1 MSDET
6 PVWAVAALPLVLAG
20 LAYSAAAMD
29 AAFRTGDGPAAP
41 LRESVL
47 LLLRQRRRTLASDVL
62 LVRIGVISLP
72 AAALLAAAVLPLDGG
87 PGGSRVWNLP
97 VSVVWFNAMEVVA
110 WASLWLAGW
119 GVNSAF
125 PLVGGYRF
133 LAQGLAYELPHMFAL
148 ITASLG
154 AGSLDFGAIAAAQ
167 DEVWF
172 AVWMPVAFAV
182 YLLSALAMAF
192 WGPMEHPVADDLG
205 GGAAAE
211 LSGPDRLL
219 FFAGRLALVA
229 VAAAAAVPLFLG
241 GGSGP
246 WLPGWAWTLI
256 KTVAVLA
263 LLVWL
268 RGRWP
273 VIRMDRF
280 MTAAW
285 TVLIPATLLQALVVG
300 VVVLN

>member
-1 MSDET
+1 MSGTT
-6 PVWAVAALPLVLAG
+6 PVWAVVALPLVLAV
-20 LAYSAAAMD
+20 LTYVAAAMD
-29 AAFRTGDGPAAP
+29 AAFRTGDGPVAP
-41 LRESVL
+41 LREGVRL
-47 LLLRQRRRTLASDVL
+47 LVQQRRRTLASDVL
-62 LVRIGVISLP
+62 LTRIGVISLP
-72 AAALLAAAVLPLDGG
+72 AAALLAATVIPLGG
-87 PGGSRVWNLP
+87 TSVWNLP

-148 ITASLG
+148 ITAALG
-154 AGSLDFGAIAAAQ
+154 AGSLDLAGVAAAQ
-167 DEVWF
+167 HGLWF

-192 WGPMEHPVADDLG
+192 WGPMGHPLADDLAG
-205 GGAAAE
+205 GVAGE

-219 FFAGRLALVA
+219 FFTGRFALLT
-229 VAAAAAVPLFLG
+229 VAAAASVPLFLG
-241 GGSGP
+241 GGAGP
-246 WLPGWAWTLI
+246 WLPDRAWSLV
-256 KTVAVLA
+256 KTVAVLT
-263 LLVWL
+263 LMVWV
-268 RGRWP
+268 RGRLP
-273 VIRMDRF
+273 VVRMDRF

-285 TVLIPATLLQALVVG
+285 MVLIPATLLQTLVVG